1 MIVSGSTTYWEG
13 KHSDMENLA
22 MVSPDKEA
30 DMAEE
35 NSKGGP
41 PVEVV
46 HHEAEVCTPPPLEPP
61 AFSDDTCTASGLDL
75 QDLEDDDIQ
84 ADEEQL
90 KMVAGLAAF
99 QLESKVFSL
108 VLPKSLIHPYI
119 SPRTIKDMENIINKF
134 NKPESQDKLEG
145 AAEKW
150 EDLKTELD
158 FTRGHDQVIQTL
170 KSDYLHVHNPLKV
183 MAKVH
188 QRCSEAEVRRAL
200 QARLPDRLRQ
210 TGEDILVMMGKLD
223 LIPR

>member
-1 MIVSGSTTYWEG
+1 
-13 KHSDMENLA
+13 MENLSVA
-22 MVSPDKEA
+22 GPDEEA
-30 DMAEE
+30 AGMEE
-35 NSKGGP
+35 KDGPGVGGN
-41 PVEVV
+41 
-46 HHEAEVCTPPPLEPP
+46 HEASLTPPPPDPP
-61 AFSDDTCTASGLDL
+61 ADDPAAGLNL
-75 QDLEDDDIQ
+75 QDLEDDDMQ

-99 QLESKVFSL
+99 QLESKIFSL

-134 NKPESQDKLEG
+134 NKPESREKLEG

-150 EDLKTELD
+150 EDLKTDLD
-158 FTRGHDQVIQTL
+158 FTRSHDQVIQTL

-188 QRCSEAEVRRAL
+188 QRCSEAEVRQAL
-200 QARLPDRLRQ
+200 RARLPDRLRQ

-223 LIPR
+223 LIPS

>member
-1 MIVSGSTTYWEG
+1 MIVAGSTHWEG
-13 KHSDMENLA
+13 NHNDMEKLA
-22 MVSPDKEA
+22 MVSPDKELKEVG
-30 DMAEE
+30 MAEE
-35 NSKGGP
+35 KGDQGL
-41 PVEVV
+41 ETG
-46 HHEAEVCTPPPLEPP
+46 VCTTSISPPPPEPP

-75 QDLEDDDIQ
+75 QGLEDDDMQ
-84 ADEEQL
+84 DEEQL

-99 QLESKVFSL
+99 QLESKIFSL

-134 NKPESQDKLEG
+134 SSPESSDKLEG

-150 EDLKTELD
+150 EDLKVELD
-158 FTRGHDQVIQTL
+158 FTRSHDQVIQTL

-188 QRCSEAEVRRAL
+188 QRCSETEVRHAL
-200 QARLPDRLRQ
+200 KARLPDRLRQ